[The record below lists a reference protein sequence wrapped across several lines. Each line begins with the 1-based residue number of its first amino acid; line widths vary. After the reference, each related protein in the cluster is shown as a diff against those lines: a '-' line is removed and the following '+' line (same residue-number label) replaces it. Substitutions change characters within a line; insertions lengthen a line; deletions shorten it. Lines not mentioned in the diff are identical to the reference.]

1 MFEKRTMQPREKI
14 IIDNMRAIKR
24 ITKEKLIEV
33 NTKYECSSR
42 EQCNFKKDEYK
53 ILTLGATPPDIFYAL
68 GLLFYINYIN
78 KKKILYYTLPLR
90 CCANG

>member
-14 IIDNMRAIKR
+14 IIDNNMRAIKR

-42 EQCNFKKDEYK
+42 EQCNFKKDDYN
-53 ILTLGATPPDIFYAL
+53 ILTLGATPPDIFKL
-68 GLLFYINYIN
+68 WGCFFISIIYIYFTIHC
-78 KKKILYYTLPLR
+78 R
-90 CCANG
+90 